1 MDVGGRDG
9 GSSIKKWDIIYPVYL
24 NSKKTVAE
32 GRRIAAA
39 KACADPT
46 CNEIL
51 DSCAYLKIPCKI
63 EVLMY
68 SAGQGV
74 SARFLSEGEGE
85 GAAQE

>member
-63 EVLMY
+63 EIFL
-68 SAGQGV
+68 GV
-74 SARFLSEGEGE
+74 DVFSRTRRIREISFRGG
-85 GAAQE
+85 G